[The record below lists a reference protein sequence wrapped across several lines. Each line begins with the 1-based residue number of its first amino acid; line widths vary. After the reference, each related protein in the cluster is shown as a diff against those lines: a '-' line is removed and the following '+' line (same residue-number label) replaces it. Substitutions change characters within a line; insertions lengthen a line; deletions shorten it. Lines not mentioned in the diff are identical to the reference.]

1 MTDLTTP
8 FGTNFPDR
16 EGALVN
22 GLLRPLA
29 AFRIVAL
36 AWAIIGVVLSRDN
49 LVQPLAAVIVLGAM
63 TVITLLVTPL
73 PGRGSILPA
82 TLLGTM
88 LLELSIGVTALI
100 ADGFVFDDL
109 RPQSLPWSWPAA
121 GIMLA
126 GIAYGARAGFVS
138 ALLIGIAS
146 LTTETLLLGRD
157 SFLDG
162 QESAIVTS
170 ISKLGLWLVAGTLAG
185 YVVQRL
191 RRAEQEISE
200 ARAREGFARELHDGV
215 LQTLAVIQRRST
227 DTELS
232 ALARDQEHDLRSFI
246 AGRPDSTDARP
257 LEPSIRSIAA
267 KHERMYPAC
276 KVHVVIANDLPDL
289 TQSQVDALSGAVGE
303 ALTNASK
310 HGDASKVTVYAEPTE
325 DSFIEI
331 PDAAKGASVF
341 VSVKDDGA
349 GFDTEAATE
358 RIGLSRSIR
367 GRLTDAGGY
376 ADIKSTVGR
385 GAEVTLW
392 L

>member
-16 EGALVN
+16 EGALVK

-146 LTTETLLLGRD
+146 LTTETLSL
-157 SFLDG
+157 
-162 QESAIVTS
+162 IH
-170 ISKLGLWLVAGTLAG
+170 
-185 YVVQRL
+185 
-191 RRAEQEISE
+191 ISE
-200 ARAREGFARELHDGV
+200 P
-215 LQTLAVIQRRST
+215 T
-227 DTELS
+227 
-232 ALARDQEHDLRSFI
+232 
-246 AGRPDSTDARP
+246 RP
-257 LEPSIRSIAA
+257 
-267 KHERMYPAC
+267 Y
-276 KVHVVIANDLPDL
+276 
-289 TQSQVDALSGAVGE
+289 
-303 ALTNASK
+303 
-310 HGDASKVTVYAEPTE
+310 
-325 DSFIEI
+325 
-331 PDAAKGASVF
+331 
-341 VSVKDDGA
+341 
-349 GFDTEAATE
+349 
-358 RIGLSRSIR
+358 
-367 GRLTDAGGY
+367 
-376 ADIKSTVGR
+376 
-385 GAEVTLW
+385 
-392 L
+392 

>member
-1 MTDLTTP
+1 
-8 FGTNFPDR
+8 
-16 EGALVN
+16 
-22 GLLRPLA
+22 
-29 AFRIVAL
+29 
-36 AWAIIGVVLSRDN
+36 
-49 LVQPLAAVIVLGAM
+49 
-63 TVITLLVTPL
+63 
-73 PGRGSILPA
+73 
-82 TLLGTM
+82 
-88 LLELSIGVTALI
+88 
-100 ADGFVFDDL
+100 
-109 RPQSLPWSWPAA
+109 
-121 GIMLA
+121 
-126 GIAYGARAGFVS
+126 
-138 ALLIGIAS
+138 
-146 LTTETLLLGRD
+146 
-157 SFLDG
+157 
-162 QESAIVTS
+162 
-170 ISKLGLWLVAGTLAG
+170 
-185 YVVQRL
+185 
-191 RRAEQEISE
+191 
-200 ARAREGFARELHDGV
+200 
-215 LQTLAVIQRRST
+215 
-227 DTELS
+227 
-232 ALARDQEHDLRSFI
+232 
-246 AGRPDSTDARP
+246 
-257 LEPSIRSIAA
+257 
-267 KHERMYPAC
+267 MYPAC